1 MKRKIS
7 LLLVGLVLI
16 LSFSGCSKKSTTSD
30 SDKEMMIAYSNAIV
44 QWLPTNAEEDME
56 FYRDLSEFNL
66 NILLSANLKIPTT
79 PDAFIGMLDSWEA
92 AKEEC
97 GELILEETYD
107 FSIKENSDGFI
118 VSAPAKFEERDATIS
133 VCFDKKYN
141 ITLFEVSA
149 KYSLGEIMT
158 KAGVNTLL
166 GMGVVFVVLIF
177 LAFIIELMKF
187 IPRFL
192 GRKDKED
199 TKVETKVNKEVV
211 NTATEVVDD
220 LELIAVITVAIA
232 AQEGK
237 SSDGF
242 VVRSI
247 RRRPSNRWK

>member
-7 LLLVGLVLI
+7 LLLFALVLI

-30 SDKEMMIAYSNAIV
+30 SDKELMIAYANAIV
-44 QWLPTNAEEDME
+44 QWLPTNTEEEME
-56 FYRDLSEFNL
+56 FYGDLSEFNL

-107 FSIKENSDGFI
+107 FSVKENSDGFI

-149 KYSLGEIMT
+149 EYSIGEIMA
-158 KAGVNTLL
+158 KAGINTLL

-177 LAFIIELMKF
+177 LAFIIGQMKL

-192 GRKDKED
+192 GKKDKE
-199 TKVETKVNKEVV
+199 EIKVNTEPVKNTTEV
-211 NTATEVVDD
+211 VVDD
-220 LELIAVITVAIA
+220 LALIAVITAAIA

-237 SSDGF
+237 SADGF

-247 RRRPSNRWK
+247 RRRPSNRWR